1 MTERL
6 ITHTRSFFFHRSKVH
21 VNECE
26 DMNERGGN
34 TSIESFLFH
43 LAVGT
48 PAGRGR
54 GGGV

>member
-48 PAGRGR
+48 PAGRG
-54 GGGV
+54 GGVK